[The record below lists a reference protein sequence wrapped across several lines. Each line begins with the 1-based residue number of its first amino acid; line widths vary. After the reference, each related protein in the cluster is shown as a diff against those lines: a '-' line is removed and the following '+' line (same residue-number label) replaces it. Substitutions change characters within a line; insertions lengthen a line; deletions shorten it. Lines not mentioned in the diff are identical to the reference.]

1 MENSKYLVLAV
12 VSMAVMLTSQAVN
25 AQKVFQINRFVD
37 SVLTLRYWR
46 ADIDTNYITRPHTK
60 WTLVGRIN
68 MSGSRIHALGVD
80 EGREFESKLKA
91 AIRNGLPDSI
101 SE

>member
-46 ADIDTNYITRPHTK
+46 ADIDTKYISG
-60 WTLVGRIN
+60 VYDIN
-68 MSGSRIHALGVD
+68 SIGHSDKMN
-80 EGREFESKLKA
+80 
-91 AIRNGLPDSI
+91 IRNHKWFARLYFGIRL
-101 SE
+101 

>member
-46 ADIDTNYITRPHTK
+46 ADNMER
-60 WTLVGRIN
+60 GRWKEVRRKAPK
-68 MSGSRIHALGVD
+68 GSNNIA
-80 EGREFESKLKA
+80 
-91 AIRNGLPDSI
+91 
-101 SE
+101 